1 MNPPGVL
8 VLSPIEMSPDRS
20 ESGSRRDSSN
30 DVQAVLHFD
39 RHIAVSIPEKYGR
52 TDPISHSGREIIEL
66 SSELS
71 SLELADNLRR
81 EQSAHAITRAILEQG
96 RRNTDC
102 ARDCLTSLLYHLD
115 QPCAV
120 IERNGAVIQWN
131 SALAAFSGIDGQEAL
146 GKTLPELFGLQA
158 LHPLA
163 HALQLRNSAAT
174 YMPETWS
181 AHTLAG
187 PIELSSGVQAAHVT
201 LIPRYH
207 VPGSLESIILLLE
220 KS

>member
-1 MNPPGVL
+1 MNPPGFL

-20 ESGSRRDSSN
+20 EAGSLRDMSN
-30 DVQAVLHFD
+30 AVQPDGHF
-39 RHIAVSIPEKYGR
+39 AASVPEKYGR
-52 TDPISHSGREIIEL
+52 TDPISHSGRETTEL
-66 SSELS
+66 DSELA
-71 SLELADNLRR
+71 ENLRL
-81 EQSAHAITRAILEQG
+81 EQSAHAITRANLEQG

-102 ARDCLTSLLYHLD
+102 ARDCLASLLCHLN

-120 IERNGAVIQWN
+120 IERNGTIIEWN
-131 SALAAFSGIDGQEAL
+131 SALVGFSGIASQEAL

-163 HALQLRNSAAT
+163 HALRLRNSVAT

-181 AHTLAG
+181 VHTLAG
-187 PIELSSGVQAAHVT
+187 PIKFSSGVQSAQVT

-207 VPGSLESIILLLE
+207 VPGSLESIILLIN
-220 KS
+220 KC